1 MARPTITYN
10 ASTGSD
16 TAASG
21 AGPATAVTGTGAA
34 YSGDGAGGGTQ
45 TIITLTNTPDLSGVA
60 TDGSTA
66 LWLNT
71 ASGERHLFRITAV
84 DDGADTVTVFPAPD
98 TAINSG
104 SAVDYAI
111 GGKRQTLEADSTNP
125 DWDDV
130 YSGWTFELE
139 AGTYTVTSSI
149 TAPSSTGNHT
159 DGPFTITSSNPG
171 TVQPVIDRT
180 GSFNTVTPDAS
191 SEYALIGLKF
201 TRSSGSSA
209 HGAIHGNGAII
220 VKQCEFD
227 GNGMDTVIDGGTAGI
242 LFVSD
247 SEIYGANASAG
258 SSHGI
263 DADGTTAFKFTMF
276 RTSIHDCDGHGVYA
290 NVGARDAHILI
301 SNLIYDNTDSGLL
314 VANVGSSNSML
325 VYSNNLFYGNS
336 GDGFEISDSTGD
348 DAAWISFDHNTM
360 VSNGGYGANVAADQ
374 INIFASNSNNH
385 YHGNT
390 SGGRNNLPA
399 GTNDTSGDPLFTSV
413 TDGSENF
420 TPASGSP
427 LLDAGIAAPT
437 S

>member
-60 TDGSTA
+60 TDGSAA

-71 ASGERHLFRITAV
+71 ASGARHLFRITAV
-84 DDGADTVTVFPAPD
+84 NDGADTVTVHTAPD

-111 GGKRQTLEADSTNP
+111 GGKRQTLEADTSNA

-130 YSGWTFELE
+130 ESGWTLELE
-139 AGTYTVTSSI
+139 AGTYTIASSI
-149 TAPSSTGNHT
+149 APSSNTGDHT
-159 DGPFTITSSNPG
+159 NGPFTIRSSNPG
-171 TVQPVIDRT
+171 TVLPVIDRT
-180 GSFNTVTPDAS
+180 GSFNSFHPSTG
-191 SEYALIGLKF
+191 SEVILRGLKF
-201 TRSSGSSA
+201 TRSSGSSS
-209 HGAIHGNGAII
+209 HGAVHGNG
-220 VKQCEFD
+220 VVVVDQCEID
-227 GNGMDTVIDGGTAGI
+227 GTGMDTVIDGASCAI
-242 LFVSD
+242 LVVTD

-258 SSHGI
+258 NSHGI
-263 DADGTTAFKFTMF
+263 DADGTTGFKGHFE
-276 RTSIHDCDGHGVYA
+276 RNSIHDCDGAGVYA
-290 NVGARDAHILI
+290 NLSSYDSLTML
-301 SNLIYDNTDSGLL
+301 SNIIYDNTDSGINI
-314 VANVGSSNSML
+314 AFAGSTSTVMSICK
-325 VYSNNLFYGNS
+325 NLMHGND
-336 GDGFEISDSTGD
+336 GDGFEVSDSTGND
-348 DAAWISFDHNTM
+348 TSWFTFSQNTM

-374 INIFASNSNNH
+374 INTFAANSNNH

-390 SGGRNNLPA
+390 SGDRNNLPA

-413 TDGSENF
+413 TDGSEDF